1 MLYDNTPGPRPLLYN
16 RVTSAAPRS
25 PGGDTTS
32 TVTGRGS
39 VRPMACSK
47 ATRVPPHLRTPAAPV
62 RAQMFDVEFGEDAP
76 RHGRGDVEAAHVGRR
91 ARELLRALEGPISR
105 GESSKRDGRGACSVL
120 RSTSSPT
127 AKRTGTQV
135 VKSRLK
141 CAFVICG
148 KRQSAFTG

>member
-1 MLYDNTPGPRPLLYN
+1 
-16 RVTSAAPRS
+16 
-25 PGGDTTS
+25 
-32 TVTGRGS
+32 
-39 VRPMACSK
+39 
-47 ATRVPPHLRTPAAPV
+47 LRT
-62 RAQMFDVEFGEDAP
+62 RAGTGAESQTFDVEFGEDAP
-76 RHGRGDVEAAHVGRR
+76 RRGNVEAAHVGRR

-105 GESSKRDGRGACSVL
+105 GESSERDGRGACSVL